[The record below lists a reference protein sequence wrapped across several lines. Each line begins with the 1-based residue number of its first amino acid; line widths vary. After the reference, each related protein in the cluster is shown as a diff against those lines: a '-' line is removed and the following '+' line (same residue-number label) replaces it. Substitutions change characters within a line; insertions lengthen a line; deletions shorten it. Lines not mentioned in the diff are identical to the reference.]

1 MDDLYRQMIVERYKN
16 PLHRGELDTVDFEF
30 EDENPLCGD
39 HLHVMVDVGENNII
53 TDAKFE
59 GSGCAI
65 STASADILMEYIV
78 GKPLDEV
85 KTMEKE
91 ELLELIGIEFGPVR
105 LKCALLSLKV
115 LKGAVYGLEEG
126 GTHEKGLSS

>member
-16 PLHRGELDTVDFEF
+16 PLHRGELDKIDFEF
-30 EDENPLCGD
+30 EDENPFCGD
-39 HLHVMVDVGENNII
+39 HLRVMVDVDENNII

-126 GTHEKGLSS
+126 HKHEEGLSS